1 MWLDLLRCILG
12 GLMSS
17 FHAQPVSASVL
28 RRLTRVTFSWLSSYS
43 LMCLC
48 CSRSKPPFI
57 WFSQPKK
64 KIAVQTTDVCAGPR
78 PPLLKR
84 MTCSCTLAKFH
95 TTYCSESSEAGDM
108 ITRVTDSQLPASIS
122 YRFSCPKPAEKAREI
137 WPERHN
143 CAAKKERQPKG
154 WEGWL
159 KQSFYAA
166 RQKHKSHFSYRGGCG
181 VWPAVLSQ
189 WSTTCGASV
198 GLDHIKGA
206 AWKNACGA
214 WWEDAR
220 RLVTTAF
227 LSA

>member
-1 MWLDLLRCILG
+1 MHFGWSDVIIPRAAGFGLRSAQADACHVQLTIFVLFDVSLL
-12 GLMSS
+12 
-17 FHAQPVSASVL
+17 QPIQTPFYLVL
-28 RRLTRVTFSWLSSYS
+28 TT
-43 LMCLC
+43 
-48 CSRSKPPFI
+48 
-57 WFSQPKK
+57 QK

-95 TTYCSESSEAGDM
+95 TSYCSESSEAGDM
-108 ITRVTDSQLPASIS
+108 ITRVTDAQLPASIS